1 MKRKKWIIAA
11 LASMSLVFGFLGFT
25 LNAQADVA
33 SFFSMDGELNAC
45 YFVGETLSIPSA
57 KFVVDGEDIQAD
69 TIINGP
75 DNRAY
80 RARDTIELTVPGEYE
95 LEYRAYSSGELLSE
109 KRSFSVKNTIYT
121 FSGEKNSSFEYGLDS
136 SAYQTEI
143 MGLRTSIGMDSVFHY
158 NEIFNVNELSQ
169 SQPIIEFFTLPKM
182 LGNYDARIILVRLTD
197 VYDSGNYVEVAFR
210 RWAGL
215 DDWASNVTYLSAST
229 NGQNWVGVEGSKLHT
244 DSTYAGLPVY
254 VSMIGESI
262 YDDNGVRRVE
272 NVVGKQN
279 MGFYLSGTDVVATVN
294 GKAYGTVCSL
304 DNPSYFSH
312 TWKGFTTGE
321 VTLTIEA
328 LEYNVSS
335 EMNLMITK
343 LGGKSMRENGELT
356 DSIPPVIEIDMQGEE
371 TVVTAVVDTP
381 YPLYPATAYDLYS
394 KNCRIT
400 SAVYGSYGTTNQ
412 FDVEIIDGCFTP
424 RREGAYTIEYKA
436 RDGYG
441 NEEVKTLRV
450 NAVSKKNEL
459 NIRFEEEQTEGKVGE
474 YISIASAQADGGHG
488 KKNVEISVKKGNVS
502 YTVQNG
508 TFYPEESGTYT
519 VIYTATDRLGFS
531 VSDGYTVAVAKAD
544 KPIFLTKPVLPEYFI
559 IGKKYVLPKAYA
571 TDYNDQKKQIE
582 AEIRILDATG
592 EHIYDASEAYVVPE
606 NTKTVK
612 ITYTALNAQET
623 YTKNTV
629 DVRASEKEIDLTKY
643 FATENLSLTA
653 QNRYMEFT
661 TISKVGTAKFV
672 NALYADGFSSEF
684 HVDKA
689 TMGGLKKITF
699 TLSDVETGE
708 TLALGFDGKS
718 LFLNGAE
725 VSLKPTATFSNG
737 TLFSFKYRINKT
749 IELDTAGTV
758 RITDYVDFVGFD
770 SGKVFLEISVEGKN
784 GTFCLETINGQRF
797 NNATADNIRPEVIL
811 ENVIVPVVKLG
822 ETVTISKALCIDVL
836 DPFVNGNVSVS
847 FGKNYVQSVDG
858 AELKNQDLSRDW
870 QFVANAYGDYI
881 VTYVAT
887 DGAGRKQ
894 QYNYI
899 VTVLDSGLP
908 VITVNGSVKSSVALG
923 EAVELPSA
931 TVTDD
936 VDGDIVCKVF
946 VFGPDSSVRFPAETF
961 TPNKK
966 GVYRICYTA
975 VDKAGNVSTVE
986 FTLEV
991 K

>member
-272 NVVGKQN
+272 NVVGKQS

-356 DSIPPVIEIDMQGEE
+356 DDTPPAIEIDMQGEE

-394 KNCRIT
+394 KNCRVT

-412 FDVEIIDGCFTP
+412 FDVEIIERHHNLKKDAPSGTALMLADSVNEAFNGEKTYVDG
-424 RREGAYTIEYKA
+424 RSGIVGA
-436 RDGYG
+436 RDKKEIGMH
-441 NEEVKTLRV
+441 
-450 NAVSKKNEL
+450 AVRGGT
-459 NIRFEEEQTEGKVGE
+459 IVGE
-474 YISIASAQADGGHG
+474 HEVMFAGED
-488 KKNVEISVKKGNVS
+488 EI
-502 YTVQNG
+502 
-508 TFYPEESGTYT
+508 
-519 VIYTATDRLGFS
+519 I
-531 VSDGYTVAVAKAD
+531 
-544 KPIFLTKPVLPEYFI
+544 
-559 IGKKYVLPKAYA
+559 
-571 TDYNDQKKQIE
+571 
-582 AEIRILDATG
+582 
-592 EHIYDASEAYVVPE
+592 
-606 NTKTVK
+606 
-612 ITYTALNAQET
+612 
-623 YTKNTV
+623 
-629 DVRASEKEIDLTKY
+629 
-643 FATENLSLTA
+643 
-653 QNRYMEFT
+653 
-661 TISKVGTAKFV
+661 TISHSARSKRVFAVGAIRAAK
-672 NALYADGFSSEF
+672 
-684 HVDKA
+684 
-689 TMGGLKKITF
+689 
-699 TLSDVETGE
+699 
-708 TLALGFDGKS
+708 
-718 LFLNGAE
+718 FLNG
-725 VSLKPTATFSNG
+725 KP
-737 TLFSFKYRINKT
+737 
-749 IELDTAGTV
+749 
-758 RITDYVDFVGFD
+758 
-770 SGKVFLEISVEGKN
+770 
-784 GTFCLETINGQRF
+784 
-797 NNATADNIRPEVIL
+797 
-811 ENVIVPVVKLG
+811 
-822 ETVTISKALCIDVL
+822 
-836 DPFVNGNVSVS
+836 
-847 FGKNYVQSVDG
+847 
-858 AELKNQDLSRDW
+858 
-870 QFVANAYGDYI
+870 
-881 VTYVAT
+881 
-887 DGAGRKQ
+887 AGRYEMKDL
-894 QYNYI
+894 
-899 VTVLDSGLP
+899 LD
-908 VITVNGSVKSSVALG
+908 
-923 EAVELPSA
+923 
-931 TVTDD
+931 
-936 VDGDIVCKVF
+936 
-946 VFGPDSSVRFPAETF
+946 
-961 TPNKK
+961 
-966 GVYRICYTA
+966 
-975 VDKAGNVSTVE
+975 
-986 FTLEV
+986 
-991 K
+991 